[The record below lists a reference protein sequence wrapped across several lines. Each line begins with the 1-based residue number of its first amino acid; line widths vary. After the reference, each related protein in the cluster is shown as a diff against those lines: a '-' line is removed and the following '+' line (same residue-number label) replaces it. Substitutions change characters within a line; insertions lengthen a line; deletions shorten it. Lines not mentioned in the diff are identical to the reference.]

1 MNREQYRKELTELLN
16 ENREILDEGLLTL
29 LKAIGRGLMG
39 KAKGAGK
46 WLSDAWKGD
55 LEPWSQL
62 AKEFDKDP
70 EGSADELKGMLKK
83 AGGSK
88 GLAQFDAAAEK
99 LGGEE
104 AEALDDLIDTPADKD
119 DKKGAEAG
127 VSIVKGT
134 ESEETIPLYKGK
146 KGVGLRSYL
155 DKNLSVSPQVKNLI
169 LKFVKLQLKSQGFKI
184 AEGKLEEAVDR
195 ILLEKGKIQV
205 GDRFVYTSKKGK
217 ESIKQIVD
225 APSSPGFEKG
235 VTVDPNTCDPK
246 KGQDPEGQLLSTKK
260 LTEPADDTC
269 PNPNQLKRAAQKDEP
284 SAPEALR
291 ASDKEDKKE
300 KNKKTSGSVKLP
312 KAPEPGSVQGINL
325 FKGKKGAGLQSLL
338 AMNKRALDLDSQQI
352 TQILKKLKPWFRKKG
367 LQVNEA
373 KLQKILMERLRK

>member
-1 MNREQYRKELTELLN
+1 MNREQYQQELTELLN
-16 ENREILDEGLLTL
+16 ENKDILDEGLGTL
-29 LKAIGRGLMG
+29 LKAIARGVSG
-39 KAKGAGK
+39 KVKGAGK
-46 WLSDAWKGD
+46 WLKDAWDGK
-55 LEPWSQL
+55 LEPDSTAEDF
-62 AKEFDKDP
+62 AKILKTAGPEIQGAIDQVADKLP
-70 EGSADELKGMLKK
+70 
-83 AGGSK
+83 
-88 GLAQFDAAAEK
+88 
-99 LGGEE
+99 GEE
-104 AEALDDLIDTPADKD
+104 ADVVDAAVDSDADKD
-119 DKKGAEAG
+119 DKGESG
-127 VSIVKGT
+127 ISIVKGT

-300 KNKKTSGSVKLP
+300 KNKKTSGGVKLP
-312 KAPEPGSVQGINL
+312 KAPEPGSVRGVNL

-338 AMNKRALDLDSQQI
+338 AMNKKALGLDPQQI

-373 KLQKILMERLRK
+373 KLQEVLMERLRKR